1 MSLSEM
7 QKTTMPFR
15 KYIRCYKNRKSSLIL
30 NKERFS
36 LCDIISNTVEDCKS
50 QIEKVGK
57 QREISLLYENNNNV
71 DSEKQGIIFVK
82 ADKTRL
88 TQVISNLL
96 SNAIKFT
103 ERGTITITNSTAT
116 IVEDNKQRQEVA
128 IVSISD
134 TGKGIDPP
142 RLFFKICY
150 KV

>member
-1 MSLSEM
+1 L
-7 QKTTMPFR
+7 KIV
-15 KYIRCYKNRKSSLIL
+15 K
-30 NKERFS
+30 
-36 LCDIISNTVEDCKS
+36 V

-96 SNAIKFT
+96 SNSIKFT

-142 RLFFKICY
+142 RLFFKI
-150 KV
+150 